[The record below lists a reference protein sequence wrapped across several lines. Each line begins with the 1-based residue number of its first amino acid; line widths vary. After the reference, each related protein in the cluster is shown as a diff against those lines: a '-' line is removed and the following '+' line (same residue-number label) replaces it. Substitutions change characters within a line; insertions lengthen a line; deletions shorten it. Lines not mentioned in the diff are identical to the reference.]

1 MDNFCKKD
9 VYNEIKR
16 DLEFYVYLN
25 LVLVIYIFVLFDSYV
40 IKIIF
45 LLCVFYFVLD
55 SLCYLK

>member
-16 DLEFYVYLN
+16 DSFYVYLN
-25 LVLVIYIFVLFDSYV
+25 LVLVKNIFVLFDSYV

-45 LLCVFYFVLD
+45 LLCVFYFVLE
-55 SLCYLK
+55 SLCNLK